1 MPVITYY
8 MTVNSPWTYLGS
20 ARFAEIARRQGY
32 SVDIKPA
39 KFGEVFAKTGGFP
52 LPKRSPER
60 RAYRLMD
67 MKRWRD
73 HLKIPVNVEPKYFPS
88 NEVPGTRLVLAAKLA
103 GKDAHALAT
112 EIGKALWEKEQDIG
126 TRCSSDRVRQAC
138 RPRCRRHP
146 QGRTVRCRAR
156 RATRYVHRRGHLTR
170 RVRCSEL
177 RARIRRDLLGSGPP
191 RVPRPGAETLRYKKP
206 DDGGLIA
213 GWRHTRLPT
222 GFAMEPSSGPARL
235 SRRRG

>member
-1 MPVITYY
+1 MPVVTYY

-20 ARFAEIARRQGY
+20 ARFAEIARRHGH

-39 KFGEVFAKTGGFP
+39 KFGDVFAQTGGLP

-73 HLKIPVNVEPKYFPS
+73 HLKMPVNLEPKFFPS

-126 TRCSSDRVRQAC
+126 TDAVLGECASRAGLDAAAIRKAGPSDAELDAL
-138 RPRCRRHP
+138 HN
-146 QGRTVRCRAR
+146 TYTAEAIAR
-156 RATRYVHRRGHLTR
+156 GVFGAPSYMLESGEIFWGQDRLEFLDRSL
-170 RVRCSEL
+170 
-177 RARIRRDLLGSGPP
+177 AR
-191 RVPRPGAETLRYKKP
+191 
-206 DDGGLIA
+206 
-213 GWRHTRLPT
+213 
-222 GFAMEPSSGPARL
+222 
-235 SRRRG
+235 

>member
-20 ARFAEIARRQGY
+20 ARFAEIARRHGY

-73 HLKIPVNVEPKYFPS
+73 HLKIPINVEPKYFPS

-126 TRCSSDRVRQAC
+126 TDAVLADCAKLAGLDATAIRKAGPSDAELDALHDTFTAEAISRGVFGAPSYVLESGEIFWGQDRLEFLD
-138 RPRCRRHP
+138 
-146 QGRTVRCRAR
+146 RA
-156 RATRYVHRRGHLTR
+156 LK
-170 RVRCSEL
+170 S
-177 RARIRRDLLGSGPP
+177 
-191 RVPRPGAETLRYKKP
+191 
-206 DDGGLIA
+206 
-213 GWRHTRLPT
+213 
-222 GFAMEPSSGPARL
+222 
-235 SRRRG
+235 